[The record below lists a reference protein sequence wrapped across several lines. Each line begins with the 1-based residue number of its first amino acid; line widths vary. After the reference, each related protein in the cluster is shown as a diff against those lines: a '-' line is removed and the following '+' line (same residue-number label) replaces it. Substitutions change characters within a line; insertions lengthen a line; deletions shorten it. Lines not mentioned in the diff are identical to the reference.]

1 MPSIFNETTGNFQAV
16 TAQRQPTYRV
26 ARPKTMAALAK
37 YLTDEPILALNPDP
51 RRVDDIVTIH
61 AGLW

>member
-26 ARPKTMAALAK
+26 
-37 YLTDEPILALNPDP
+37 TDEPILALNPDP
-51 RRVDDIVTIH
+51 RRVDGMVTIH